1 MMVEFILNGQPA
13 TIAEGTTI
21 AALLA
26 SKNLNP
32 RLVVVEIN
40 REILDRSRFEQ
51 IVINPGDQIEIVKF
65 LGGG

>member
-1 MMVEFILNGQPA
+1 MLEIILNGQPV

-51 IVINPGDQIEIVKF
+51 VVLNSGDQVEIVKF